1 MTNSSINS
9 VPNDSEIPNEISS
22 AFLYEDS
29 IDSNRS
35 TLNYTE
41 LTSSLD
47 SNSLDDSIRSD
58 VWKMNYHE
66 SAIYL
71 EEGFNNDKFDFHPRS
86 RSSLPAYLVVHNHWF
101 YSLDLFAAL
110 LLLSLALLEKPALNR
125 FKVNEGVINVFFISF
140 LFFLN
145 IRHISK
151 YDSN

>member
-1 MTNSSINS
+1 VTDSSINS
-9 VPNDSEIPNEISS
+9 VPNDNEIPNQISS
-22 AFLYEDS
+22 AFLYDDS
-29 IDSNRS
+29 LDSNQS

-47 SNSLDDSIRSD
+47 SNSINNSITSD

-86 RSSLPAYLVVHNHWF
+86 RSTIPAYLVVHNHWF

-125 FKVNEGVINVFFISF
+125 FKVNEGVIHSNFFIF
-140 LFFLN
+140 VN
-145 IRHISK
+145 IE
-151 YDSN
+151 